1 MSSKTILALV
11 SVLTCS
17 LAGAAMAS
25 DAVDCSN
32 AANQNKEECVRA
44 KVNINQ
50 DDVVNANHNNDVV
63 NCSNAADRNRSECA
77 RAKFNRNH

>member
-32 AANQNKEECVRA
+32 AANQNKEE
-44 KVNINQ
+44 
-50 DDVVNANHNNDVV
+50 
-63 NCSNAADRNRSECA
+63 
-77 RAKFNRNH
+77 